1 MLLEE
6 VEVVLV
12 VGLLSGLCGGGLGL
26 RLLEGGEEALQG
38 EGGRL
43 GRGGLHG
50 LRVWFYCCLKWLVGD
65 VRVAE
70 GWEGPRV
77 VEGETVHSF
86 IYSGFA
92 LG

>member
-12 VGLLSGLCGGGLGL
+12 VGLLGGGGGGLG
-26 RLLEGGEEALQG
+26 RWLLEGGEEALQG
-38 EGGRL
+38 EGGGL
-43 GRGGLHG
+43 GRGGLDG
-50 LRVWFYCCLKWLVGD
+50 LRGWVLYCLKWLVGD

-77 VEGETVHSF
+77 VQGETVHSF

-92 LG
+92 RG